1 MSIDW
6 EHLLTDIPFSPAP
19 DKLLR
24 QVRMEPEAGFD
35 AAVEA
40 IAREAAALARPKAL
54 YRLAVPEP
62 LDETEV
68 RIDGVAL
75 RSRVLRVNLDKA
87 NRVFVYVATCGTE
100 LDEWAQGKTDPLEA
114 YWADAVKQLAL
125 QAAIQ
130 ALNQDIATRYRPG
143 PTSAMAPGSLAD
155 WPLQQQ
161 RPLFQILGDVT
172 RRIGVTLSASY
183 LMIPNKSV
191 SGMRFPR
198 EESFESCM
206 LCPRLDCPNRR
217 APYDPELYER
227 QYGAG
232 AHV

>member
-1 MSIDW
+1 MSFDW

-40 IAREAAALARPKAL
+40 IAQEAAALARPKAL

-62 LDETEV
+62 LDETGV

>member
-1 MSIDW
+1 MSFDW

-40 IAREAAALARPKAL
+40 IAQEAAALARPKAL
-54 YRLAVPEP
+54 SRLAVPEP
-62 LDETEV
+62 LDETGV

-227 QYGAG
+227 QYGAD